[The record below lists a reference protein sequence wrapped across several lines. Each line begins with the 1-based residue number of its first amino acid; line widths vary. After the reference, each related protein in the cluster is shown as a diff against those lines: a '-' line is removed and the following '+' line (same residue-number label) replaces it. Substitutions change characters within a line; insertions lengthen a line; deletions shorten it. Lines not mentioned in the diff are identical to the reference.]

1 MTNQQKAFINVIL
14 YSEEAE
20 YIREV
25 EGVRLWNKLKMA
37 KSINTSP
44 RSVDRYFT
52 KYQIPLEV
60 DKITAEI
67 LKGLSTKP
75 SEADIAW
82 ANECLKRIA
91 KATKADIKSVPQSAQ
106 KPQTP
111 KILKSKAKSTQKA
124 KKEAQN
130 TQKEAQSGIKKEVR
144 ENPKSA
150 VKKVDSSEGVS
161 EIVKIKNTCFTRYT
175 EQGEQIKQIK
185 GDMERFSNVL
195 SRLVIEKEELEE
207 RVQAEAKELEELK
220 KGFDIGY
227 KRLFSWLIALSVAY
241 IIIIAILGLGG

>member
-1 MTNQQKAFINVIL
+1 MTKEQIKKLDELIEAIVVQGLYREQYTQKVKGLFV
-14 YSEEAE
+14 
-20 YIREV
+20 
-25 EGVRLWNKLKMA
+25 WNKTNLA
-37 KSINTSP
+37 RHIGTSRTSIM
-44 RSVDRYFT
+44 RYF
-52 KYQIPLEV
+52 KAQGISDRVFDL
-60 DKITAEI
+60 
-67 LKGLSTKP
+67 P
-75 SEADIAW
+75 SKADIKW

-111 KILKSKAKSTQKA
+111 KILKSEAKSIQKA
-124 KKEAQN
+124 KKEVQN

-241 IIIIAILGLGG
+241 IIIISILGLGG